1 MLHCLLQRKAALCLL
16 LFCTFTISSRL
27 LHAQSIVQGFVLNK
41 DGQAIS
47 QATVLLLASKD
58 SSLVKGAISSNS
70 GLYRFEDITPGKYLV
85 SATYTG
91 LKATCTPLFELAT
104 KQVME
109 LPALHMTEK
118 EIELGTVRV
127 EAKKPLYEQKIDR
140 MVINVASSITS
151 AGSTAL
157 DVLMRSPGVVVDQQ
171 NNNISLSGK
180 DGVVVMLN
188 GKISRTPLSA
198 IVQMLAGMNASN
210 IEKIEL
216 ITTPPANFDAEGN
229 AGYINIVTK
238 TAAQFGTNGT
248 YSVTAG
254 YGQEP
259 MATGSFTFNHRKRA
273 WNLFGDLSYGYTG
286 LYQYFA
292 FYRKIEKGSD
302 VLESD
307 MYTDRNT
314 VRKVYNGRLG
324 LDYELTTKTTLGVL
338 LSTFSNLFIMDA
350 VNYSNISINGALDT
364 AITINNEE
372 EHPINN
378 YAANLNLFHS
388 FKSDRK
394 LSLNLDYVYYKDA
407 NLTDYNNNYYNGFGG
422 FMYQTVT
429 QSSKTTPITFW
440 VGSADY
446 TGKLGT
452 KIDVEAGLKTT
463 YSTFENDV
471 WFQEK
476 LQSNWVRDGDLSAIY
491 HLKENI
497 NAGYITIS
505 TQLAKKTSAKVGVRY
520 EHTKSNLGSA
530 LQKNIVDRKYGNWF
544 PSLFI
549 SQTLT
554 ENQSLNFSFVRRIT
568 RPTFNNM
575 APFVYFVDPN
585 TFFSGNPALQ
595 PSISNAVKG
604 DYLLK
609 RFLFSIGYTY
619 ETDPITNFAP
629 RIDAA
634 TNKHILAAENQDNK
648 KVVNLTLSLPIKITR
663 WWSMQNNLTGVWQE
677 LNAIYKGTPL
687 QVVQKNLSG
696 NTTQTFTL
704 PKNFTV
710 EATGF
715 YTTGGLFGIYRVKS
729 FGTMD
734 LGIQK
739 KLGEKKGTLRLAVN
753 HVFGAP
759 LFQTSINEPEQNL
772 VVRGNLQFTNR
783 MVNLAYS
790 RNFGSDK
797 IKQKRARA
805 TASEEE
811 QRRVNAN

>member
-1 MLHCLLQRKAALCLL
+1 
-16 LFCTFTISSRL
+16 
-27 LHAQSIVQGFVLNK
+27 
-41 DGQAIS
+41 
-47 QATVLLLASKD
+47 
-58 SSLVKGAISSNS
+58 
-70 GLYRFEDITPGKYLV
+70 
-85 SATYTG
+85 
-91 LKATCTPLFELAT
+91 
-104 KQVME
+104 
-109 LPALHMTEK
+109 
-118 EIELGTVRV
+118 
-127 EAKKPLYEQKIDR
+127 
-140 MVINVASSITS
+140 
-151 AGSTAL
+151 
-157 DVLMRSPGVVVDQQ
+157 
-171 NNNISLSGK
+171 
-180 DGVVVMLN
+180 
-188 GKISRTPLSA
+188 
-198 IVQMLAGMNASN
+198 MNASN

-248 YSVTAG
+248 YSITAG

-259 MATGSFTFNHRKRA
+259 MAGGSFTFNHRKSK
-273 WNLFGDLSYGYTG
+273 WNLFGDLSFGYTG
-286 LYQYFA
+286 LYQYFN
-292 FYRKIEKGSD
+292 FYRQISKGTD
-302 VLESD
+302 VVESD

-324 LDYELTTKTTLGVL
+324 LDYELSPKTTVGVL
-338 LSTFSNLFIMDA
+338 LSTFSNLFTMDA
-350 VNYSNISINGALDT
+350 INYSRISTNQILDT
-364 AITINNEE
+364 AITINNKE

-378 YAANLNLFHS
+378 YSANLNLFHS
-388 FKSDRK
+388 FKRDQK
-394 LSLNLDYVYYKDA
+394 LSLNLDYVYYIDA
-407 NLTDYNNNYYNGFGG
+407 NLTDYNNNYYNGNGA
-422 FMYQTVT
+422 FMYKTVT

-446 TGKLGT
+446 TGKLG
-452 KIDVEAGLKTT
+452 KKKDMEAGLKTT

-476 LQSNWVRDGDLSAIY
+476 AQSNWVRDGSLSAIY

-497 NAGYITIS
+497 NAGYISIS
-505 TQLAKKTSAKVGVRY
+505 TKLADKTTAKVGVRY
-520 EHTKSNLGSA
+520 EHTISNLGSEQ
-530 LQKNIVDRKYGNWF
+530 QKNIVDRKYGNWF

-549 SQTLT
+549 SHTLT
-554 ENQSLNFSFVRRIT
+554 ENQSFNFSFVRRIT

-595 PSISNAVKG
+595 PSISNAVKA
-604 DYLLK
+604 DYLFK

-629 RIDAA
+629 RIDVV

-648 KVVNLTLSLPIKITR
+648 KVVNLTLSLPLKITS
-663 WWSMQNNLTGVWQE
+663 WWNMQNNVTAGWQQ

-687 QVVQKNLSG
+687 QLEQKNISA

-715 YTTGGLFGIYRVKS
+715 YTTGELFGIYRVKS

-739 KLGEKKGTLRLAVN
+739 KLNESKGTLRLAVN

-759 LFQTSINEPEQNL
+759 MFNTSINEPEQNL
-772 VVRGNLQFTNR
+772 VAKGILQFANR
-783 MVNLAYS
+783 IFSLTYS

-811 QRRVNAN
+811 QQRVNAN